1 MSDETTV
8 VPTYRVEPDEFG
20 IDMAERTKPG
30 FMGRVEI
37 KAVIDDPGAP
47 DHGKVVSYLNNN
59 TITFDARGIMARAL
73 AGDPGAKI
81 TTVAWG
87 SGSEP
92 AKRSDDALGN
102 ELQVT
107 AVIEP
112 VGYPTAD
119 SVVFSSTMPPGLG
132 TNMRFT
138 EVGLKSADGKLLARF
153 TFPPQ
158 DKFDRLRLS
167 VNWQI
172 IFV

>member
-1 MSDETTV
+1 MSNHQPQE
-8 VPTYRVEPDEFG
+8 EA
-20 IDMAERTKPG
+20 IDLAVKSKPG

-37 KAVIDDPGAP
+37 KAIIDDPGSP
-47 DHGKVVSYLNNN
+47 DHGKVVNYLNNN
-59 TITFDARGIMARAL
+59 TITFDAREIMAHAL

-87 SGSEP
+87 SGSTP
-92 AKRSDDALGN
+92 AQRSDTKLEN
-102 ELQVT
+102 ELIT
-107 AVIEP
+107 SAVIEP
-112 VGYPTAD
+112 VAYPTVD
-119 SVVFSSTMPPGLG
+119 SVVFSSTLPPGVG
-132 TNMRFT
+132 TGMRFT

-158 DKFDRLRLS
+158 DKFERLRLS